1 MMTTA
6 SVDFDV
12 QLPVGAPA
20 PQGPVEPLA
29 DAAVE
34 SFNQAMEQP
43 TPDAGTGSAAFGEA
57 VQAFADAFA
66 AEELPQAEVPAT
78 ADGARKEPTATDG
91 MRKEQAVTDVVQKEP
106 VAPDRTEPVE
116 TTLRDDEDAGE
127 AADRMV
133 ASGMAPQAPVVP
145 SRPEAPDGPSA
156 AGTIA
161 ADVAV
166 EAVGRITKTA
176 SPADVMLQVAEEVAD
191 SILVSPGLL
200 RGEGEI
206 RIQLKPNVLDGSEVR
221 ISVQGRQLGVELL
234 PVAADVAAFVER
246 NLPQLQ
252 QLLAA
257 RVQAFTVGVS
267 MRRNRVGRA

>member
-1 MMTTA
+1 MTTA
-6 SVDFDV
+6 SIDFDV
-12 QLPVGAPA
+12 QLPVGASA

-29 DAAVE
+29 ENAVE
-34 SFNQAMEQP
+34 TFNQAMEQP
-43 TPDAGTGSAAFGEA
+43 KPDVGTGSAAFGEA

-66 AEELPQAEVPAT
+66 AEELPQAESSAVE
-78 ADGARKEPTATDG
+78 ADGAQKPVVADG
-91 MRKEQAVTDVVQKEP
+91 AQEEP
-106 VAPDRTEPVE
+106 VASVKAESVE
-116 TTLRDDEDAGE
+116 AASRDDEDAGD

-133 ASGMAPQAPVVP
+133 AAGMVPQQVPVVP
-145 SRPEAPDGPSA
+145 VRTETPEGT
-156 AGTIA
+156 AGA
-161 ADVAV
+161 VAGDAV
-166 EAVGRITKTA
+166 EAVGRIAKA
-176 SPADVMLQVAEEVAD
+176 VSPSEVMLQVAEEVAD
-191 SILVSPGLL
+191 AILVSPGLL

-206 RIQLKPNVLDGSEVR
+206 RIQLKPDVLSGSEVR
-221 ISVQGRQLGVELL
+221 ISVEGRQLGVELL